1 MAEIQLF
8 GNLESEDAK
17 KNPNIRTIA
26 FKVVQMNF
34 LAMHITNQK
43 LSFGMFIVGNVS
55 NIFMEHDL
63 SSYSNNFDPHNV
75 LLAITT
81 SIVVQLMTALWS
93 RVTYYVF
100 RI

>member
-1 MAEIQLF
+1 
-8 GNLESEDAK
+8 
-17 KNPNIRTIA
+17 
-26 FKVVQMNF
+26 MNF

-43 LSFGMFIVGNVS
+43 LSLGMFIVGNVS

-63 SSYSNNFDPHNV
+63 SSYSNDCWHKIKIDNFDPHNV
-75 LLAITT
+75 LLAVTT
-81 SIVVQLMTALWS
+81 SIVVQLMTGLLS